1 MRGVAVLLVVML
13 HTAGGAQ
20 AVNPVVHAIGIFV
33 QSGWI
38 GVSLFFVLSGFLISG
53 ILWDT
58 HGRPGW
64 MKNFYMRRTLRI
76 FPLYYGS
83 LLLVLLTAF
92 VAGAGAL
99 CLSHLWVFF
108 FYLQNIPR
116 FLPYTSNFGSPLWLT
131 HFWSLAVE
139 EQFYLLWPFLISRMR
154 DLRDAKYL
162 SLGVFI
168 LSCGFR
174 FVIWTQLAHPLDF
187 NGFLL
192 TRAGELALGAFLA
205 MCYRDRSWQYVDRFA
220 PLAALLGLAGFLAVA
235 AINGSFV
242 LRNPIVF
249 VYGLPCLSF
258 FWGGVLVLS
267 LRPRG
272 AVQRAMSFAWLR
284 WVGTIS
290 YGIYIFHVLFTP
302 LYDWIAKHIWPTA
315 GRVQGL
321 VLYAVVNIVVTF
333 SLAWLSFRFFE
344 TPFLNLRKRFSRSH
358 MVRHAA
364 SAR

>member
-1 MRGVAVLLVVML
+1 MF

-20 AVNPVVHAIGIFV
+20 ASNPIVHAFGIFV

-58 HGRPGW
+58 RGRPGW

-83 LLLVLLTAF
+83 LLLVVLTAF
-92 VAGAGAL
+92 VAGTGVL

-108 FYLQNIPR
+108 LYLQNMPH
-116 FLPYTSNFGSPLWLT
+116 FSVYTSNYGSPLWLS

-162 SLGVFI
+162 CLGVFI
-168 LSCGFR
+168 LSFCFR
-174 FVIWTQLAHPLDF
+174 FVIWTQLPDALSYNPV
-187 NGFLL
+187 LL
-192 TRAGELALGAFLA
+192 THAGELALGGFLA

-220 PLAALLGLAGFLAVA
+220 PLASLLALTGFLAVA
-235 AINGSFV
+235 AFNRSFV
-242 LRNPIVF
+242 QHNPSAFI
-249 VYGLPCLSF
+249 YGLPCLTF
-258 FWGGVLVLS
+258 FLGGVLVLS

-272 AVQRAMSFAWLR
+272 VVRRAMSFAWLR

-290 YGIYIFHVLFTP
+290 YGIYIFHVLLTP
-302 LYDWIAKHIWPTA
+302 LYGLIVKRIWPTA
-315 GRVQGL
+315 GRVQSQ
-321 VLYAVVNIVVTF
+321 VLYAVVTIVVSF

-358 MVRHAA
+358 MPSHAV

>member
-1 MRGVAVLLVVML
+1 ML

-20 AVNPVVHAIGIFV
+20 ASNPLVRAIGIFV

-76 FPLYYGS
+76 FPLYYAS

-92 VAGAGAL
+92 MAGTAAL
-99 CLSHLWVFF
+99 CLSHIWVFL
-108 FYLQNIPR
+108 FYLQNIPH
-116 FLPYTSNFGSPLWLT
+116 FGVYTSNYGSPLWLS

-154 DLRDAKYL
+154 DLRDAKCL
-162 SLGVFI
+162 CLGVFI
-168 LSCGFR
+168 VSFCFR
-174 FVIWTQLAHPLDF
+174 FVVWTQLADPIAF

-205 MCYRDRSWQYVDRFA
+205 MCYRDSSWRYLDRFA
-220 PLAALLGLAGFLAVA
+220 PLATLLGLAGFLAVV
-235 AINGSFV
+235 AINRSFV
-242 LRNPIVF
+242 LHNPIVF
-249 VYGLPCLSF
+249 IYGIPCLSF
-258 FWGGVLVLS
+258 FWGGVLVLA

-272 AVQRAMSFAWLR
+272 AVRRAMSFAWLR
-284 WVGTIS
+284 WVGNIS
-290 YGIYIFHVLFTP
+290 YGIYIYHVLLTP
-302 LYDWIAKHIWPTA
+302 CFHRITEHIWPTA
-315 GRVQGL
+315 DRVQSL
-321 VLYAVVNIVVTF
+321 VLGAVVTIVVSF

-358 MVRHAA
+358 RTAETVSTH
-364 SAR
+364 